1 MKKKPNSHNGE
12 PGALHLPGNSNE
24 FRGTGNVRHLR
35 VVAALRVRART
46 REAIDAIA
54 GASNGPALI
63 ADLRALALDI
73 PCTRIP
79 TFDRDGREVLRGVY
93 HLSGPDRRK
102 LTRWSARNAKR
113 RQA

>member
-1 MKKKPNSHNGE
+1 M
-12 PGALHLPGNSNE
+12 PGDSND
-24 FRGTGNVRHLR
+24 FAGTGNVRHLR
-35 VVAALRVRART
+35 VIAALRVRART
-46 REAIDAIA
+46 RKSIDGIA

-93 HLSGPDRRK
+93 HLSASDRHK
-102 LTRWSARNAKR
+102 LTRWATRTARRGA
-113 RQA
+113 A